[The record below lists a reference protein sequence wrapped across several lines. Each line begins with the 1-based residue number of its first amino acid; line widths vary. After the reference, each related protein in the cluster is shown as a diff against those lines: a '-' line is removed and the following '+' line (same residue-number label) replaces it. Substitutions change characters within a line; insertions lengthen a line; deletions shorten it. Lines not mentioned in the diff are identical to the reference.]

1 MWQKKKRGESFDSMK
16 KYALR
21 QVRINDRDRKV
32 FEALYRFN
40 GITLGALQEVH
51 FNGSSYAS
59 NRLAKLKNAG
69 YLDRKYYYSDGL
81 KEAGVYYLC
90 SKGIQEI
97 GKEITPKYIEPR
109 KDKLDVQIMLS
120 KLYCKFSDD
129 LLSAR
134 EVKQVYNLQ
143 NFTPISA
150 FLPSPPTAIIIL
162 SQNSTSQEYNN
173 VKTFLEA
180 QVEPFVQYIVVA
192 KKFPGVLE
200 ETDAHFI
207 YWDMAEQVIPNF
219 YRNPQHYTNSFLK
232 VFQNYFPNT
241 PITVKKQYGLQFHVA
256 NLPFGPLYLGELHT
270 GFLRLARLLQRPD
283 RAYCLSVPDRAQLNM
298 VRVVE
303 GSFTIYSE
311 KDQAFYRVF
320 TQDNRL
326 KTKKLTLYELEIGQ
340 DLPLLRYAH

>member
-1 MWQKKKRGESFDSMK
+1 MK

-162 SQNSTSQEYNN
+162 SHNSTSQEYNN

-241 PITVKKQYGLQFHVA
+241 PITVKNSTASSFTLPTCPSAPLPGRAAHGLPA
-256 NLPFGPLYLGELHT
+256 PCPALTAPRPCLLPFSPRPGPAEHGPGGGRQFYHIFGKRPGLLP
-270 GFLRLARLLQRPD
+270 GFYPRQPTENQKTD
-283 RAYCLSVPDRAQLNM
+283 P
-298 VRVVE
+298 VR
-303 GSFTIYSE
+303 T
-311 KDQAFYRVF
+311 
-320 TQDNRL
+320 
-326 KTKKLTLYELEIGQ
+326 
-340 DLPLLRYAH
+340 